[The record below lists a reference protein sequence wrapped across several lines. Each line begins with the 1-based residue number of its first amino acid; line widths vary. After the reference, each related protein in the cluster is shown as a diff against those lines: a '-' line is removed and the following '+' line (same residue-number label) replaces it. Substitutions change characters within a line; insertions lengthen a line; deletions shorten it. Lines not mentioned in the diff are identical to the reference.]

1 MKYII
6 SIILTLALILGIIIS
21 FTHNKDIHNIKTA
34 QIQKEYLTLHDTL
47 IKLDSSKIKVKL
59 IYKNRVDTI
68 LIKNKAY
75 VDSAFDSTFKKDE
88 EDTIKSEVFESQLKK
103 ALIANEKSLRDS
115 ALASISDTQVV
126 MCTTKVNN
134 IIKLT
139 DTLLVDKAKDKLKI
153 GAIGTG
159 IGMLISGI
167 TCLLLLK

>member
-6 SIILTLALILGIIIS
+6 SIILILALILGITIS
-21 FTHNKDIHNIKTA
+21 INNSRTIHNVKTA
-34 QIQKEYLTLHDTL
+34 QIQKEYLTLHDTI
-47 IKLDSSKIKVKL
+47 IKLDSSKVKVKL

-75 VDSAFDSTFKKDE
+75 IDSAFDSTFKKDE

-103 ALIANEKSLRDS
+103 ALIANEKSIRDS
-115 ALASISDTQVV
+115 ALASISDTQVAI
-126 MCTTKVNN
+126 CTIKVNN

-139 DTLLVDKAKDKLKI
+139 DTLLVDNSKDKLKI